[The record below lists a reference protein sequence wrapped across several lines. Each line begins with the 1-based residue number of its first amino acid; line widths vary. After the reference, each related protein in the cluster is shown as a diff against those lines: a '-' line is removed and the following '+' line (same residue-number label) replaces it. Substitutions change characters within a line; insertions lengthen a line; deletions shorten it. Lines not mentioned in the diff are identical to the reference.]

1 MEIIKNFETIE
12 IVILAEYTLYNL
24 IFVKEELNLDD
35 FKAAILVNILW
46 QILKYFI
53 LLLKEQ

>member
-53 LLLKEQ
+53 H